1 MRSTITNGLPGD
13 RRSRA
18 TETCTYGGQPQAAD
32 TQR

>member
-1 MRSTITNGLPGD
+1 MRSTITSGLPVD
-13 RRSRA
+13 RRDRA